1 MWKNIV
7 EPDRPQMTLWRMLI
21 ACWKTKATDTHSEY
35 VVHAF
40 PGRELFQ
47 ERTSKLRYTYSA
59 CLVISCYLH
68 VGTCEQ
74 FSELHNNVVEHILIF
89 RCNLHLCQLSS
100 ATSLCRIF
108 RCREFETVLNFTQFF
123 VILPVC

>member
-7 EPDRPQMTLWRMLI
+7 QPDRPQMTLWRMLI

-40 PGRELFQ
+40 PRRDWFH
-47 ERTSKLRYTYSA
+47 ERTSMLRYMYIA
-59 CLVISCYLH
+59 CLVISSYLQ
-68 VGTCEQ
+68 VGTCEN
-74 FSELHNNVVEHILIF
+74 FSELHNNIVERILIL
-89 RCNLHLCQLSS
+89 RSYLHLCQLSS
-100 ATSLCRIF
+100 AASLYRIF